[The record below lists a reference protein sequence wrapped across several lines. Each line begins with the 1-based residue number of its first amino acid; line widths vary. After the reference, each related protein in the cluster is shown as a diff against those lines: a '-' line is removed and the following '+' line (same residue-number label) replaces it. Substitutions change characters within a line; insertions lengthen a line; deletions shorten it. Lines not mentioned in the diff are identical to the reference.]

1 MTVPVKRLGPLRTH
15 DWHLSSYKTLSPSSP
30 VRVDVC
36 FDLNDKK
43 LPLSSIMKLT
53 EDFGCDI
60 AGLSSTELNSVIS
73 LKIMLSS

>member
-43 LPLSSIMKLT
+43 LPLSRLMTLT
-53 EDFGCDI
+53 DDLGWDI